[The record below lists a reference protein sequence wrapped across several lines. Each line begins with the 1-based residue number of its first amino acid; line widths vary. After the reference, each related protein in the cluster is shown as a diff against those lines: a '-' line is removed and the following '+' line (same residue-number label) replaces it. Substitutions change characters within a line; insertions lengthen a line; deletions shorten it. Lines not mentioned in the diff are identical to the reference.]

1 MKPLKWLVVLS
12 MLLLGAGIAF
22 TQDGKADTSKQK
34 PDTVKNEIK
43 KKPNYYSHVD
53 VIIIYQWVPDE
64 PEICQN
70 VDAEVIKEKGK
81 ITEVVVY
88 RRRGK
93 ERIKVEKGLIHFK
106 IRDRKTGK
114 IIVKGP

>member
-1 MKPLKWLVVLS
+1 MTSLKWFNLLFV
-12 MLLLGAGIAF
+12 LLLSAGIAVAQQ
-22 TQDGKADTSKQK
+22 TGA
-34 PDTVKNEIK
+34 DTVKQPADTVKQPVK
-43 KKPNYYSHVD
+43 KKPNYYTNVD

-64 PEICQN
+64 PEVCQN
-70 VDAEVIKEKGK
+70 VNAEVVKEKGK
-81 ITEVVVY
+81 ITEVIVY

-93 ERIKVEKGLIHFK
+93 DRIKVEKGLIHFK

>member
-1 MKPLKWLVVLS
+1 MAPNKWLYLVLI
-12 MLLLGAGIAF
+12 LLFLGTWAVA
-22 TQDGKADTSKQK
+22 QEAK
-34 PDTVKNEIK
+34 PDTTPKGKQQEQIK
-43 KKPNYYSHVD
+43 KNPNYYSNVD

-64 PEICQN
+64 PETCQN
-70 VDAEVIKEKGK
+70 VDAEVVKEKGK
-81 ITEVVVY
+81 ITEVIVY

-114 IIVKGP
+114 ILVSGP